1 MITSNQ
7 KDSLPLSQKLINQA
21 SKKVNSQDTELGMS
35 VATDA
40 IGMSQIEPVGCEYQG
55 NLPGMKEQLF

>member
-1 MITSNQ
+1 M
-7 KDSLPLSQKLINQA
+7 SQKLINQA